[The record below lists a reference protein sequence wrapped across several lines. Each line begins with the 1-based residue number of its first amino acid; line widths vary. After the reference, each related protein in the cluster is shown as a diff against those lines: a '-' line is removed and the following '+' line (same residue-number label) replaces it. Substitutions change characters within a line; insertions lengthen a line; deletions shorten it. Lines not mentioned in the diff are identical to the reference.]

1 MQFLA
6 ADDQLTSVDK
16 KTFKFVRS
24 ENRTL
29 RVQHVKLYGLPPC
42 YTLPNDKYR
51 FAHCKHSGIKWL
63 EWCSGCEKASDSA
76 LVCTLDCMTFD
87 YINVP
92 TNALINENDYGDRS
106 RRKNQF

>member
-1 MQFLA
+1 
-6 ADDQLTSVDK
+6 
-16 KTFKFVRS
+16 
-24 ENRTL
+24 
-29 RVQHVKLYGLPPC
+29 
-42 YTLPNDKYR
+42 LPNDKYR

-92 TNALINENDYGDRS
+92 TNALM
-106 RRKNQF
+106 